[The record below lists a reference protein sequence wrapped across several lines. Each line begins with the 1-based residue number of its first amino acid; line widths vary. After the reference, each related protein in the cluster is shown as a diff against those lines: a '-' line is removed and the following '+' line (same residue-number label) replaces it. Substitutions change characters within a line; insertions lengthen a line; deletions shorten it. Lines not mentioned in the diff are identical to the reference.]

1 MNTQLLSADH
11 PNAIPLAVEVVRAG
25 GLVVFPTDTL
35 YGVGCDPCQPAALQ
49 KIYAAKG
56 RSAAKA
62 IPVLISSPDQLESLV
77 TVVSSQARRL
87 MESWWPGALTLVL
100 PKNDTLPLELT
111 PYPGLTTDGAG
122 IGAVAPSVPS
132 SSSPSSR
139 EALLVISPPFAMKV
153 LGIVVVKVIV

>member
-11 PNAIPLAVEVVRAG
+11 PNAIPLAAEVVRAG

-62 IPVLISSPDQLESLV
+62 SGGEGP
-77 TVVSSQARRL
+77 RRAA
-87 MESWWPGALTLVL
+87 PGASLTRRAFRRSC
-100 PKNDTLPLELT
+100 
-111 PYPGLTTDGAG
+111 GGG
-122 IGAVAPSVPS
+122 
-132 SSSPSSR
+132 
-139 EALLVISPPFAMKV
+139 
-153 LGIVVVKVIV
+153 

>member
-11 PNAIPLAVEVVRAG
+11 PNAIPLAAEVVRAG

-87 MESWWPGALTLVL
+87 MESWWPKALTLVL
-100 PKNDTLPLELT
+100 PKKDTLPLELT
-111 PYPGLTTDGAG
+111 PYPGLGSADAR
-122 IGAVAPSVPS
+122 S
-132 SSSPSSR
+132 SCRACSAHPDRSPGSHQR
-139 EALLVISPPFAMKV
+139 QPFRPRKSA
-153 LGIVVVKVIV
+153 